1 MLGIHHVWLGAED
14 LGVFDENKF
23 TLNDAFIIK
32 ASSGLDV
39 KAFNSGIGSM
49 NPLALQTF
57 VWWLKYRK
65 GENVD
70 RVGIDFAIADLR
82 MEPEPDPT
90 VASSGTSVAAISDSS
105 PKSATSPRPKSTR

>member
-1 MLGIHHVWLGAED
+1 MASGIHHVWLADED
-14 LGVFDENKF
+14 LGIFDEAKF
-23 TLNDAFIIK
+23 TLNDAFVVK

-39 KAFNSGIGSM
+39 MAFNAGIGSM

-70 RVGIDFAIADLR
+70 RASIDFKIADLR
-82 MEPEPDPT
+82 LEDEPDPT
-90 VASSGTSVAAISDSS
+90 EASSGTGDAVTSDSS
-105 PKSATSPRPKSTR
+105 PTTAT